1 MVKFTFFSF
10 FINDFLK
17 RQYPESYE
25 WIIIYGTHKIIYFV
39 SSIQLLSK
47 KINNYFVPILRN
59 KLSQIPLI
67 NNLFVNNDKND
78 NNDNDNND
86 NNDELNVEFIRNG
99 NIIHLAN
106 INEIKNEQLTCLNL
120 PFEYDFMIYSK
131 YDVSAKIDNKI
142 IFYRFPNNEEYDYEK
157 SKIKFILSEFIIGDK
172 SIKVDF
178 KSDTYN
184 YYLENNVFEQRFLK
198 YFIKKYYFDEI
209 KDIENME
216 ASLDSMILKII
227 DHNAS
232 TETFDYKNI
241 LKFDKNNYKKM
252 HLL

>member
-1 MVKFTFFSF
+1 MVKFTLFSF
-10 FINDFLK
+10 FINNFLK
-17 RQYPESYE
+17 RQYPESYQ

-59 KLSQIPLI
+59 KLSHIPFI
-67 NNLFVNNDKND
+67 NKLFIKDSNNN
-78 NNDNDNND
+78 
-86 NNDELNVEFIRNG
+86 ELNVEFIYNG

-131 YDVSAKIDNKI
+131 YDVSSKIDNKI

-178 KSDTYN
+178 KSDSYN

-241 LKFDKNNYKKM
+241 LKIDKNNYKKM